1 MIHGGG
7 HVMLSRHDTRPHQ
20 TTRLLQD
27 GFLPVTVDYR
37 LCPEVP
43 IKEGPMT
50 DVVDAL
56 SWARNVLPVMKLKRA
71 DVQADGNQV
80 VAIGWSTGGTLVMSL
95 GFSSLARGVRP
106 PDASLVFY
114 CPIDYQDPFWMTP
127 NQPIGSEF
135 ADSTFELDGLV
146 AAGLSDKPIT
156 KYNVNSAKRAVG
168 GWMSATDG
176 RSRLVLYMNWH
187 GRALHVL
194 LHGLDKANLQE
205 PPMPTPEQIASI
217 CPLAQIRR
225 GHYSTPTFLIHS
237 RDDDLVPWQQ
247 AQRVWQS
254 LQQRGIDSRLRIIDD
269 APHLFD
275 LYTRYNKRP
284 DVAHAVKE
292 GYDFLRSHVIFSK
305 N

>member
-1 MIHGGG
+1 
-7 HVMLSRHDTRPHQ
+7 MLSRHDTRPQQ
-20 TTRLLQD
+20 TARLLQD
-27 GFLPVTVDYR
+27 GFLPITVDYR

-43 IKEGPMT
+43 LKEGPMT

-56 SWARNVLPVMKLKRA
+56 GWCRNILPTMKLKRP
-71 DVQADGNQV
+71 DVRADGNQV

-95 GFSSLARGVRP
+95 GFNSLKRGVRP

-114 CPIDYQDPFWMTP
+114 CPLDYEDPFWMTP
-127 NQPIGSEF
+127 NMPIGSEF
-135 ADSTFELDGLV
+135 ANTTFELDDLV

-156 KYNVNSAKRAVG
+156 KYNVNTAKRAVG

-194 LHGLDKANLQE
+194 LNGLNKADLKE
-205 PPMPTPEQIASI
+205 PPTPTEEEIISVS
-217 CPLAQIRR
+217 PLAQIRL
-225 GHYSTPTFLIHS
+225 GNYSTPTFIIHS
-237 RDDDLVPWQQ
+237 QEDDLIPWQQ
-247 AQRVWQS
+247 AHRVWQG
-254 LQQRGIDSRLRIIDD
+254 LQKRGVDSQLRIIDG

-284 DVAHAVKE
+284 DLAHVVKE
-292 GYDFLRSHVIFSK
+292 GYDFLQSHTKFY
-305 N
+305 